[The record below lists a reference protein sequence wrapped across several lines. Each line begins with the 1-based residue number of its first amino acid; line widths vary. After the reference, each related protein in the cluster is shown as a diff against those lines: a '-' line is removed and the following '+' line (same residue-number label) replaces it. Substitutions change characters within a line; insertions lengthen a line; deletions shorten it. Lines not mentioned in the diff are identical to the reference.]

1 MKVIVNAEK
10 LKRIVLHIDKVCGTV
25 EPINRLVGVSYD
37 NGNLVFYGGD
47 GCFSVKAEV
56 SEMNP
61 TSLRF
66 STSLD
71 ILKYFISEL
80 KGNVLIYS
88 DGNFVT
94 FKVKEEN
101 LKIRVGKFR
110 FEKFEDRFDVIS
122 KISNTFFIKD
132 LDFVSSHLEE
142 GSMVDLF
149 FGNKTKMA
157 AESRDIICYVSRD
170 AIENNSSI
178 FWSIPYYSSRHIV
191 KSLKD
196 DSVRELLVGKGLNY
210 LIFKGEFLYNL
221 CGEEIKENKLIFIE
235 EEIKNGKIIA
245 KIGASH
251 FKHYLRRSMILGRNS
266 QVKISGSRNGI
277 FFYTFSRGM
286 EYKGVLET
294 KIESPFTTIVNAYFF
309 RSALNRIGGENLQIF
324 LGKSHLIISTVQKR
338 RFILLPLVQ

>member
-1 MKVIVNAEK
+1 MKVVVGAEK
-10 LKRIVLHIDKVCGTV
+10 LKRIILHIDKVCGTV

-37 NGNLVFYGGD
+37 NGKLVFYGGD
-47 GCFSVKAEV
+47 GCFSVKAAV

-61 TSLRF
+61 TSLKF

-101 LKIRVGKFR
+101 LKLRAGKFR
-110 FEKFEDRFDVIS
+110 FEKFEDRFDNIS
-122 KISNTFFIKD
+122 KLNKTFFVKD
-132 LDFVSSHLEE
+132 LDFASSHLEE

-149 FGNKTKMA
+149 FGDKTKIA
-157 AESRDIICYVSRD
+157 AQSRDIICYTSRD
-170 AIENNSSI
+170 SIESYDSA

-196 DSVRELLVGKGLNY
+196 DSSRELVVGRGLNH
-210 LIFKGEFLYNL
+210 LVFKGEFLYNL
-221 CGEEIKENKLIFIE
+221 CGEEIKDNKLFLIE
-235 EEIKNGKIIA
+235 EEINTGKIIA

-251 FKHYLRRSMILGRNS
+251 LKHYLRRSMILGRNS
-266 QVKISGSRNGI
+266 QVKISGTRKGI
-277 FFYTFSRGM
+277 FFYTFTKGM

-294 KIESPFTTIVNAYFF
+294 SIQERFTTIVNAYFL
-309 RSALNRIGGENLQIF
+309 RSALNRIGGENLQIS
-324 LGKSHLIISTVQKR
+324 LGKKHLIISTVQRK